1 MTDKLVFLQEMGE
14 GNFLDLQFFLDFV
27 LMSFGEL
34 MMLLK

>member
-14 GNFLDLQFFLDFV
+14 GDFLDLHFFQDFV
-27 LMSFGEL
+27 LMSLGEL